1 VRARGRRVPH
11 GQLRPAALR
20 SPVTV
25 LAWLLGTA
33 AIAYVAIAGAV
44 WFGQERLL
52 FYPQPVSV
60 APGAPPAWRLEQIEH
75 RTPDGATLRGVLLLP
90 RRERPPLVVYYGG
103 NAEEVTAGATEVAA
117 EYGERAVLLVNYR
130 AYGASTGN
138 PSEKALVADALALLD
153 QVRTR
158 TDIDASRVALHGRSL
173 GTGVAVQ
180 VAASRTVACVILTSP
195 FDSALDV
202 ARAIYGW
209 LPVGLLMRHPFDSL
223 ARAPQVHVPALVL
236 IGAADTLIAPSH
248 SQRLADAW
256 GGPVERVVLDGVGH
270 NDVHLHPAYNG
281 AIRGFLERCA

>member
-1 VRARGRRVPH
+1 VRARGRRLPH

-20 SPVTV
+20 RPVTV
-25 LAWLLGTA
+25 LVSLLAAA
-33 AIAYVAIAGAV
+33 AIAYAAIAGAV

-52 FYPQPVSV
+52 FYPQPI
-60 APGAPPAWRLEQIEH
+60 AATPIAPPGWRLERIEH
-75 RTPDGATLRGVLLLP
+75 RTADGAALRGVLLLP
-90 RRERPPLVVYYGG
+90 RGVSPPLVVYYGG
-103 NAEEVTAGATEVAA
+103 NAEEVTAGASDVAN

-130 AYGASTGN
+130 AYGDSTGT
-138 PSEKALVADALALLD
+138 PSEKTLVEDALAILD
-153 QVRTR
+153 RVRTR

-173 GTGVAVQ
+173 GSGVAVQ
-180 VAASRTVACVILTSP
+180 VAASRPVSCVILTSP

-236 IGAADTLIAPSH
+236 VGAADTLIPPSH
-248 SQRLADAW
+248 SRRLADAW
-256 GGPVERVVLDGVGH
+256 GGPVERVILEGTGH
-270 NDVHLHPAYNG
+270 NDVHLHAAYAP